1 MHFKSLICKWNYLSK
16 EDLILDD
23 NGDIEGKE
31 NVIVAN
37 EELATDNEN
46 MLEISSTLANFF
58 TDESL

>member
-1 MHFKSLICKWNYLSK
+1 MNYLSK

-23 NGDIEGKE
+23 YGDIEGKE

-46 MLEISSTLANFF
+46 MLEISGTLANFF